1 MEYLLQHGADVHAKD
16 DGEYFVI
23 LKINVYLSVFTM
35 IKFLPILACFSWL
48 SVFVFGT
55 CVLLYLKLRIVATY

>member
-23 LKINVYLSVFTM
+23 LKVILSVSTT
-35 IKFLPILACFSWL
+35 IKFLAILACFSSL

>member
-23 LKINVYLSVFTM
+23 LNVYLSVFIT
-35 IKFLPILACFSWL
+35 IKFLPILACFSSL

>member
-23 LKINVYLSVFTM
+23 LKVILSVFTT
-35 IKFLPILACFSWL
+35 IKFLPILACFSSL

-55 CVLLYLKLRIVATY
+55 CVLL

>member
-23 LKINVYLSVFTM
+23 LDVYLSVFTM
-35 IKFLPILACFSWL
+35 IQFLPILACFSLW
-48 SVFVFGT
+48 SVFMFGT
-55 CVLLYLKLRIVATY
+55 CVLLYLKLQIVATY

>member
-23 LKINVYLSVFTM
+23 LNVYLSVFTM
-35 IKFLPILACFSWL
+35 IKKLPILACVSSL

-55 CVLLYLKLRIVATY
+55 CALL

>member
-1 MEYLLQHGADVHAKD
+1 M
-16 DGEYFVI
+16 
-23 LKINVYLSVFTM
+23 T
-35 IKFLPILACFSWL
+35 KFLPILACVSSL

>member
-23 LKINVYLSVFTM
+23 LKVILSVSTT
-35 IKFLPILACFSWL
+35 IKFLPILACFSSL